1 MTIPPLDARAHATI
15 EGYLSAVA
23 IRLTGPRRTCQAILT
38 ELHDGLLEAA
48 ATQLAHGGTPL
59 QAVRAAVEE
68 FGDPATIASQFAPDL
83 AASTS
88 RRVALTLAA
97 TGPLIGLLWLAAYA
111 ASRIGPVRATPP
123 WHWPAA
129 LPGAWLAFPLI
140 GAAVVI
146 AVLATLLVT
155 ASTGRLSSLLS
166 VPPSMAPVAAA
177 TVGIAAIVVDL
188 TVLGLLAIQANAEPD
203 ALAWA
208 PLAVA
213 AAASS
218 ARLVLAS
225 RAARR
230 CQTIRAT
237 LT

>member
-1 MTIPPLDARAHATI
+1 MTMPPLGARAHATI

-23 IRLTGPRRTCQAILT
+23 IRLTGPRRTRQAILT

-48 ATQLAHGGTPL
+48 AAQLAHGGTPM
-59 QAVRAAVEE
+59 QAVRAAIEE
-68 FGDPATIASQFAPDL
+68 FGDPPTIASQFTPEL

-88 RRVALTLAA
+88 RQVALTLAA
-97 TGPLIGLLWLAAYA
+97 SGPLIGLLWLAAYA

-123 WHWPAA
+123 WHWPSTP
-129 LPGAWLAFPLI
+129 PGAWLAFPLI

-146 AVLATLLVT
+146 AVVATVLVT

-166 VPPSMAPVAAA
+166 VPLRVVPIAAA

-188 TVLGLLAIQANAEPD
+188 TVLSVLAIQANAHPD
-203 ALAWA
+203 ALARA

-213 AAASS
+213 ATASS

-237 LT
+237 LV